1 MKKKQSVEIN
11 EISKMSCGFCKSVEL
26 KKVNELY
33 EGYGK
38 FLDHYKCK
46 KCSKNIYRR
55 IESQERCFG
64 ENKDISSRENR
75 EVSGKLAAWRQE
87 YLKRRAEPK
96 KYEPMLYFLD
106 YNNGISL

>member
-1 MKKKQSVEIN
+1 MNKKLSVKIN
-11 EISKMSCGFCKSVEL
+11 EISKNFCDFCKSGEL

-55 IESQERCFG
+55 IESQERCFV
-64 ENKDISSRENR
+64 ENNDIRSRDMR
-75 EVSGKLAAWRQE
+75 AVAIKLTAWRQE
-87 YLKRRAEPK
+87 YLKRRSEPK
-96 KYEPMLYFLD
+96 KYEPMLYIHDL
-106 YNNGISL
+106 YRS